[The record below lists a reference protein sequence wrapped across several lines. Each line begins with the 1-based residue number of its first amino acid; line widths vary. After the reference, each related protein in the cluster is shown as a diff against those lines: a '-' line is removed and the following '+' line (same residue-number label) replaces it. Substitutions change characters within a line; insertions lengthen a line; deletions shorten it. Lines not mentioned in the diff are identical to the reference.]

1 MEFETGE
8 EYYWE
13 GAGMTLVP
21 VSIYENGVYVAG
33 ADVDKE
39 TKEIVQSIVSYQ
51 N

>member
-1 MEFETGE
+1 
-8 EYYWE
+8 
-13 GAGMTLVP
+13 MTLVP